1 MTMSV
6 GYDAEVFLRKYFES
20 NNVIYRLFVNK
31 ATADRDKLL
40 QPDII
45 MGWVDLWVGLVCLLN
60 RRTAWLPLIHSV
72 EWLWRL
78 IEFYYLHTY
87 LLSSPH

>member
-1 MTMSV
+1 MSL

-20 NNVIYRLFVNK
+20 NNVICRLFVNK

-45 MGWVDLWVGLVCLLN
+45 MGWVGMSAESAYCV
-60 RRTAWLPLIHSV
+60 TASDS
-72 EWLWRL
+72 
-78 IEFYYLHTY
+78 FC
-87 LLSSPH
+87 

>member
-60 RRTAWLPLIHSV
+60 RRTA
-72 EWLWRL
+72 
-78 IEFYYLHTY
+78 
-87 LLSSPH
+87 